1 MRHPSLIAI
10 AVVSM
15 SIFAGDACA
24 DDKNPLAEPKTSIAY
39 QLELLKAGD
48 AAKLKEC
55 FTARQKDKI
64 TQEAVDAARKRSGIM
79 LTIDE
84 LYASAEM
91 GEFQGAKTAK
101 IKTKNGRTLTT
112 LILTDGKWLADTI
125 WFR

>member
-1 MRHPSLIAI
+1 MRNALLVLVT
-10 AVVSM
+10 VVSG
-15 SIFAGDACA
+15 SLSCGATSAQE
-24 DDKNPLAEPKTSIAY
+24 KNPLGEPRSSIAH

-48 AAKLKEC
+48 SDKLKEC
-55 FTARQKDKI
+55 FTARQKDKV
-64 TQEAVDAARKRSGIM
+64 TKEAVTAAQKMAGKM
-79 LTIDE
+79 TIDD

-101 IKTKNGRTLTT
+101 IKMKNGRALTT